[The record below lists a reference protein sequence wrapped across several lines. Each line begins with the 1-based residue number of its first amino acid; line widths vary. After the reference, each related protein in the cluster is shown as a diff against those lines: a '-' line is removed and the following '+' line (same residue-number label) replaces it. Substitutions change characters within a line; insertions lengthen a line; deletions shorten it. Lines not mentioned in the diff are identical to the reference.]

1 MHSLYDFYF
10 THSSYIDTLVCLAI
24 FLGVASIAFGRRG
37 SGFMDSGPLV
47 VGLGFLLTISLIW
60 WADEHNYKMV
70 DFGPL
75 AAFILV
81 EAVVILVINAA
92 VRSR

>member
-1 MHSLYDFYF
+1 MYSLYDFYF
-10 THSSYIDTLVCLAI
+10 THSSYIDAIVCFAI
-24 FLGVASIAFGRRG
+24 FLGTGGIAFWRRD
-37 SGFMDSGPLV
+37 SDFMASGPLV

-60 WADEHNYKMV
+60 WADEHNYRMV